1 MREIKFRAWDK
12 KLNEMVYE
20 LLCFYE
26 DGWIS
31 HNNHFSSDEWEW
43 RWYMWNS
50 RDLQIMQYTWLK
62 DKNGKEIYEGDIVET
77 DSIDGNGVVTYRIDI
92 ASFIVDQ
99 KVGYDSIE
107 IVKEII
113 WNIYENKNLL
123 IS

>member
-1 MREIKFRAWDK
+1 
-12 KLNEMVYE
+12 
-20 LLCFYE
+20 
-26 DGWIS
+26 
-31 HNNHFSSDEWEW
+31 
-43 RWYMWNS
+43 MWNS